1 MQYHGIPHH
10 SYEEIN
16 VKKNI
21 ALRATVMAATLVA
34 ANAWAQKIELVY
46 SDTVPATDIRSQ
58 LLANEFGG
66 CLGADFDFK
75 PYHGATLFKQGTEL
89 NAMQRGNLDMANL
102 AIFDFQN
109 QVPSTSL
116 LGTAY
121 LYRDYAHARKVMDGD
136 VLKPIWDEIES
147 KTNVKV
153 LANPYIGTRHV
164 NVRTEA
170 PIMVPADLASIKLR
184 MPGGEGW
191 QFVGK
196 ALGANPTPMAFTEV
210 YTALQ
215 TGAIDGQDNP
225 LPADKAMKFYE
236 VTKQIVLTGH
246 LIATNQFAIS
256 SKKWN
261 SMNKAQQAKVQSCA
275 MSFQKALDNVT
286 LKQEAEL
293 VDFFK
298 SAGLKVYEP
307 NKKAF
312 RDHVLNEYKN
322 SKYSQQ
328 WPAGMLEKIS
338 AQ

>member
-1 MQYHGIPHH
+1 MKQTAI
-10 SYEEIN
+10 
-16 VKKNI
+16 
-21 ALRATVMAATLVA
+21 RAAVVATAFLAAA
-34 ANAWAQKIELVY
+34 AHAGKVELIY
-46 SDTVPATDIRSQ
+46 SDTVPANDVRSK
-58 LLANEFGG
+58 LLASEFGS

-89 NAMQRGNLDMANL
+89 TAQQRGNLDMANL

-109 QVPSTSL
+109 QVPATSI

-121 LYRDYAHARKVMDGD
+121 LYRDYDHMRKVMDGD

-147 KTNVKV
+147 KTKVKV

-164 NVRTEA
+164 NVRTEK
-170 PIMVPADLASIKLR
+170 PIMTPADLAGIKLR

-196 ALGANPTPMAFTEV
+196 ALGANPTPLAFTEV

-215 TGAIDGQDNP
+215 TGAVDGQDNP

-246 LIATNQFAIS
+246 LIASNQFTIS
-256 SKKWN
+256 MKKWN
-261 SMNKAQQAKVQSCA
+261 SMTSAQQGKVKQCA
-275 MSFQKALDNVT
+275 MSFQNALDKET
-286 LKQEAEL
+286 MKQEAEL
-293 VDFFK
+293 AAFFK
-298 SAGLKVYEP
+298 EQGLKVYEP

-322 SKYSQQ
+322 SKYSEQ
-328 WPAGMLEKIS
+328 WPAGMLDKIS